1 MREKRVRIETGRFV
15 QNKEKT
21 ESADTDPA
29 SAPVRI
35 ASLIERSS
43 TTFGVFARF
52 IS

>member
-1 MREKRVRIETGRFV
+1 MAQKKRENAHKKA